1 MEHIV
6 EVVINWIVILMAV
19 VGGASMVVQ
28 GLAKIAAITPS
39 TGARSSSASRW
50 AGRWWNSTP
59 AGHCLDC
66 AWASIPAE
74 ASMPTTLASRT

>member
-28 GLAKIAAITPS
+28 GLAKIAAVTPS
-39 TGARSSSASRW
+39 TRDDEIIGKVDAFLVGLIKVLDKLALNLPADKARKQ
-50 AGRWWNSTP
+50 
-59 AGHCLDC
+59 
-66 AWASIPAE
+66 
-74 ASMPTTLASRT
+74 

>member
-28 GLAKIAAITPS
+28 GLAKIAAVTPS
-39 TGARSSSASRW
+39 TRDVEIIGKVDAFLVGLIKVLDKLAMNLPADKARKQ
-50 AGRWWNSTP
+50 
-59 AGHCLDC
+59 
-66 AWASIPAE
+66 
-74 ASMPTTLASRT
+74 

>member
-28 GLAKIAAITPS
+28 GLAKIAAVTPS
-39 TGARSSSASRW
+39 TRDDEVKVQAFLVGL
-50 AGRWWNSTP
+50 TKV
-59 AGHCLDC
+59 LDKL
-66 AWASIPAE
+66 AMNLPAE
-74 ASMPTTLASRT
+74 KARKQ

>member
-39 TGARSSSASRW
+39 TRDDEIIGKVQAFLTGLTKILDKVALNLPADKARK
-50 AGRWWNSTP
+50 P
-59 AGHCLDC
+59 
-66 AWASIPAE
+66 
-74 ASMPTTLASRT
+74 

>member
-28 GLAKIAAITPS
+28 GLAKIAAVTPS
-39 TGARSSSASRW
+39 TRDDEVIGKVQAFLVGLTKVLDKLALNLPSDKAR
-50 AGRWWNSTP
+50 G
-59 AGHCLDC
+59 G
-66 AWASIPAE
+66 
-74 ASMPTTLASRT
+74 

>member
-19 VGGASMVVQ
+19 VGGASLVVQ

-39 TGARSSSASRW
+39 TRDDEIIGKVNAFLVGLAKILDKLALNLPADKARKQ
-50 AGRWWNSTP
+50 
-59 AGHCLDC
+59 
-66 AWASIPAE
+66 
-74 ASMPTTLASRT
+74 

>member
-39 TGARSSSASRW
+39 TRDDEVIGKVQGFLTGLAKILDKVALNLPADKARR
-50 AGRWWNSTP
+50 P
-59 AGHCLDC
+59 
-66 AWASIPAE
+66 
-74 ASMPTTLASRT
+74 